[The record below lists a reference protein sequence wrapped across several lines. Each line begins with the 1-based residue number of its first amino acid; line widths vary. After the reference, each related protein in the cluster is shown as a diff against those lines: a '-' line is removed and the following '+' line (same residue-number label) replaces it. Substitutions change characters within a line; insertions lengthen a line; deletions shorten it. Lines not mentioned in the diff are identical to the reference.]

1 MPASLEVQGAVMK
14 RREFVRSSL
23 AVAGFYVVGAGVRAQ
38 DIPDVAAIT
47 GDGRDVTLRGADI
60 KDLANRLRG
69 YVLLAGDDG
78 YDAARHILNPSFD
91 KKPALVVQPTGVA
104 DVQAAVRF
112 ARERDLLVAVKCGG
126 HSHSGQSTCDKGMQ
140 LDLTTFRGVR
150 VDPTVRRA
158 WVAGGSLLGAV
169 DHEAMAHGL
178 VAPLGTVSHTGVG
191 GLTLGGGFGRLA
203 RRFGMAIDNLESM
216 DVVTSDGKLHRASAK
231 DNRDLFWG
239 LRGSGGNLG
248 VVTMFEFRLHPMQRE
263 VIAGS
268 VRFPIAR
275 ARDVLSMWADYAPT
289 APDDL
294 YMDYVMALPPG
305 GAPGMMALE
314 VCYSGRADRAE
325 AVLAPI
331 RKLGTPD
338 KDTIKT
344 MDYVAVQR
352 MNDVV
357 DARAMQ
363 RIGFKGQRLS
373 PGGGPPVA
381 SYLKGGF
388 IAQMPRDLIDAAVAN
403 FVGHPDRM
411 TLLFCQH
418 CGGASS
424 RVPEN
429 ATAFAQRFALANM
442 MTVAA
447 YPHGVVEP
455 AEHVEATR
463 NYWKGLEPFTRGFY
477 VNDMAREATGADVNA
492 NFRGNYRRLVELK
505 TQYDPT
511 NLFRL
516 NPNVVPK
523 GAQAKAA

>member
-1 MPASLEVQGAVMK
+1 MK

-23 AVAGFYVVGAGVRAQ
+23 VAAGFFAVGTRVGAQ
-38 DIPDVAAIT
+38 QIPDVAAVT

-60 KDLANRLRG
+60 KALADSLRG
-69 YVLLAGDDG
+69 RVLLAGDDG

-91 KKPALVVQPTGVA
+91 RKPALIVQPTGVA
-104 DVQAAVRF
+104 DVQSAVRF

-126 HSHSGQSTCDKGMQ
+126 HSHSGQSTCDRGMQ
-140 LDLTTFRGVR
+140 LDLSTFRGVR
-150 VDPTVRRA
+150 VDPLDRRA

-169 DHEAMAHGL
+169 DHESMAHGL

-216 DVVTSDGKLHRASAK
+216 DVVTADGKLHRASPK
-231 DNRDLFWG
+231 DNRELFWG

-248 VVTMFEFRLHPMQRE
+248 VVTMFGFRLHPMQRE

-275 ARDVLSMWADYAPT
+275 ARDVLSMWADYGPT

-294 YMDYVMALPPG
+294 YMDFVMALPPG
-305 GAPGMMALE
+305 GKPGMMALE
-314 VCYSGRADRAE
+314 VCYSGPADRAE
-325 AVLAPI
+325 AALAPI

-338 KDTIKT
+338 QDTIKT
-344 MDYVAVQR
+344 RDYVAVQR
-352 MNDVV
+352 MNDVI
-357 DARAMQ
+357 DSRAT
-363 RIGFKGQRLS
+363 QRLN
-373 PGGGPPVA
+373 PEQAGPPIA

-388 IAQMPRDLIDAAVAN
+388 IAQMPRGFVEAAVEN

-429 ATAFAQRFALANM
+429 ATAFAQRYAIANV

-455 AEHVEATR
+455 TEHVEATR
-463 NYWKGLEPFTRGFY
+463 KYWKGLEPFTRGFY
-477 VNDMAREATGADVNA
+477 VNDMAREATAADVNA
-492 NFRGNYRRLVELK
+492 NFRGNYERLVALK
-505 TQYDPT
+505 TKYDPT

-516 NPNVVPK
+516 NPNVVPRES
-523 GAQAKAA
+523 AARAA